1 MFMVLWTARH
11 LLGTASGKSISC
23 CADERGSQALRAQKH
38 FGEEIQHST
47 LALASPLFTLTP
59 KTLLIMITKS
69 CPLFQTNS
77 YLGVNVDFNRL
88 EEREKSEVLQH
99 VSMFLQIDF
108 SFCNAKFDE
117 GDARPRSGTPYII

>member
-1 MFMVLWTARH
+1 
-11 LLGTASGKSISC
+11 
-23 CADERGSQALRAQKH
+23 
-38 FGEEIQHST
+38 
-47 LALASPLFTLTP
+47 
-59 KTLLIMITKS
+59 MITKS